1 MDISSTLNQNCCFKL
16 AYSVLQFVLFV
27 LSTQPQIIAAE
38 ENTLRNKG
46 DCLPGWLT
54 GGKSAHQMI
63 STSISGLES
72 MLTAHS
78 RQNGCFLVRH
88 PRDQAGLWNT
98 LTTEDKR
105 PPWKV
110 NHSGECEQSIHI
122 IIIIMFY
129 SVFNHT
135 HVPNPMI
142 GKQDQHCFQILGWTR
157 TLPFS
162 FSKYCGC
169 TRAIH
174 WNSAH

>member
-16 AYSVLQFVLFV
+16 AYSILQFVLFV

-63 STSISGLES
+63 SMSISGLKS
-72 MLTAHS
+72 MLTAPL
-78 RQNGCFLVRH
+78 Q
-88 PRDQAGLWNT
+88 T
-98 LTTEDKR
+98 KR
-105 PPWKV
+105 MFSGKTSPW
-110 NHSGECEQSIHI
+110 SGGFVKHFDNRGRETAMKTQPQWRVSTSIHI

-135 HVPNPMI
+135 HVPSPMI
-142 GKQDQHCFQILGWTR
+142 GKQDQHCFQILGW
-157 TLPFS
+157 
-162 FSKYCGC
+162 K
-169 TRAIH
+169 
-174 WNSAH
+174 